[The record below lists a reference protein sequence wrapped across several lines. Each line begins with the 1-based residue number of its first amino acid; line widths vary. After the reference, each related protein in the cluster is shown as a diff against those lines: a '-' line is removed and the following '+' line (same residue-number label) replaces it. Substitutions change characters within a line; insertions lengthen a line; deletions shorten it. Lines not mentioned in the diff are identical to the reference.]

1 MHFDQLVEGVRLS
14 ERNPKMVKS
23 STEKIKFY
31 VKWEICEIPK
41 YNVKSGFSGV
51 SKPVLKSKIT
61 CVKTAHVSVQS
72 EVDTDWNRNN
82 QTRHVKRCTDK
93 QLTAWYLLNA

>member
-31 VKWEICEIPK
+31 EKWEICKVPK
-41 YNVKSGFSGV
+41 YNAKSGFSGA
-51 SKPVLKSKIT
+51 SKPVLKSK
-61 CVKTAHVSVQS
+61 V
-72 EVDTDWNRNN
+72 N
-82 QTRHVKRCTDK
+82 TRGNTSCISS
-93 QLTAWYLLNA
+93 Q